1 MATHPWRQEVNA
13 LHIDVTSMVRP
24 RSVAIIGASAKRMTQ
39 GNVVI
44 ANLKDWGYGGAVLPV
59 HPQAAEIDGL
69 KAFNSVAALPPETDT
84 AIVAI
89 PAAQVEGVLGELA
102 QSPVRSAIVFT
113 NGFSAEEERALRAM
127 DAPERLIV
135 HGPNCMG
142 LVNFTDSVPLY
153 PSRPSKRL
161 RPGKV
166 ALIAQSGSAA
176 ISVMN
181 STVIGFSKVV
191 TVGSEFHV
199 GAADYIRWLADD
211 DATTTIGVVAE
222 SIKDPVALALA
233 AEAVHAAGKSLV
245 VLKVGRTASGMAAT
259 AAHTGALVSD
269 SDAHEDFFASTNIAT
284 VDDYD
289 GLVAALECAAVTR
302 KMVAG
307 AAIGIMGISGG
318 QTALACDI
326 AEARGIGIATFSDE
340 TAARVKEAQPGVS
353 GHNPVDFGATVN
365 AEERNST
372 VAISAVLEDPGV
384 AAVAVLQDTQ
394 ESLNPATLQNYMG
407 VLTVYAEAGRKAKK
421 PFVVISPTSENV
433 DPGVRAFLA
442 ENGVPLLRGLTP
454 GLGAVG
460 TLAFGKPGPAG
471 AWAEARRPGRA
482 PHNPRAGELRR
493 MLAGRSGALDPATA
507 FEVLRAYGLPV
518 VKSIVAR
525 DADEAVRRAG
535 EVGFPM
541 VVKVASATIQHRS
554 DVGGVVLDVADEA
567 SLRAAIGRIAASV
580 AAARPD
586 ATIDG
591 YEMQEQLVDGVEAM
605 AGFTAAAPFGPL
617 VVAGSGG
624 TLVEVMAD
632 RAVKLAPLSADEAR
646 GMLAQTK
653 LAKILGGYR
662 NLMPETDIA
671 PLADV
676 VAKLSQLA
684 CDLDGVLVA
693 CDINPVL
700 VRKGTGEVRIV
711 DALCLCA

>member
-1 MATHPWRQEVNA
+1 
-13 LHIDVTSMVRP
+13 
-24 RSVAIIGASAKRMTQ
+24 
-39 GNVVI
+39 
-44 ANLKDWGYGGAVLPV
+44 
-59 HPQAAEIDGL
+59 
-69 KAFNSVAALPPETDT
+69 
-84 AIVAI
+84 
-89 PAAQVEGVLGELA
+89 
-102 QSPVRSAIVFT
+102 
-113 NGFSAEEERALRAM
+113 
-127 DAPERLIV
+127 
-135 HGPNCMG
+135 
-142 LVNFTDSVPLY
+142 
-153 PSRPSKRL
+153 
-161 RPGKV
+161 
-166 ALIAQSGSAA
+166 
-176 ISVMN
+176 
-181 STVIGFSKVV
+181 
-191 TVGSEFHV
+191 
-199 GAADYIRWLADD
+199 
-211 DATTTIGVVAE
+211 
-222 SIKDPVALALA
+222 
-233 AEAVHAAGKSLV
+233 
-245 VLKVGRTASGMAAT
+245 
-259 AAHTGALVSD
+259 
-269 SDAHEDFFASTNIAT
+269 
-284 VDDYD
+284 
-289 GLVAALECAAVTR
+289 
-302 KMVAG
+302 
-307 AAIGIMGISGG
+307 
-318 QTALACDI
+318 
-326 AEARGIGIATFSDE
+326 
-340 TAARVKEAQPGVS
+340 
-353 GHNPVDFGATVN
+353 
-365 AEERNST
+365 
-372 VAISAVLEDPGV
+372 
-384 AAVAVLQDTQ
+384 
-394 ESLNPATLQNYMG
+394 
-407 VLTVYAEAGRKAKK
+407 
-421 PFVVISPTSENV
+421 
-433 DPGVRAFLA
+433 
-442 ENGVPLLRGLTP
+442 
-454 GLGAVG
+454 
-460 TLAFGKPGPAG
+460 
-471 AWAEARRPGRA
+471 
-482 PHNPRAGELRR
+482 